1 MWYLN
6 FFIIDI
12 KQKFYEVEIFS
23 YSFYRRKLSREIY
36 CLFKYFFLIKK
47 YDILILPIL
56 N

>member
-23 YSFYRRKLSREIY
+23 NSFYRVELSREHL
-36 CLFKYFFLIKK
+36 LFVK
-47 YDILILPIL
+47 
-56 N
+56 